1 MIVGK
6 PLFLQAVCYL
16 CTFVERSD
24 LETKGWCRFSVCLSQ
39 KKPNS
44 EQKVERTCQREWKR
58 RPKKQSESQVKTQV
72 CKC

>member
-16 CTFVERSD
+16 CTLVESSD

-44 EQKVERTCQREWKR
+44 EQKVERICQREWKR